1 MKNYETP
8 YFEIIKYTCDVLTIS
23 DNVEVDDFGDMEDI
37 DD

>member
-8 YFEIIKYTCDVLTIS
+8 YFEIIKYTGDVLTIS